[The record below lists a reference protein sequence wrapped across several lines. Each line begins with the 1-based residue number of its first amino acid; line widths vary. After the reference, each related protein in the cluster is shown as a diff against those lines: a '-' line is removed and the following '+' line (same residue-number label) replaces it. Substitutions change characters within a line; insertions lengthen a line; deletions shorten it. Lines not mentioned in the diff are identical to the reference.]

1 MRTVFNKFPKFVGST
16 VFNSFLIFALISNFI
31 LPSLSFA
38 QEIDLNL
45 PAPSKIK
52 AISKPYNP
60 ATIRAITVNPNDPFL
75 FDFIIDRGDSNLDPE
90 AFEAETQKLVKYFLA
105 ALTIPEADLWVNL
118 SPYEQDAMVSPV
130 LGVTELGKDLLIKD
144 YYLKQVTAQLTNPNT
159 PTGKKFWELAY
170 KKAQELYGN
179 TNVPIN
185 TFSKVWIVP
194 DQATVLEK
202 DGSAFIAESHL
213 KVFLDQDYTA
223 VKNNLDNKEIGTD
236 KLGSEKTKDI
246 NNFSAQIIKEVVLPD
261 IENEVNVG
269 ENFAA
274 VRQIY
279 SAAILATWYKAR
291 LKESLLGKL
300 YADQNKVAGV
310 NADDMD
316 SGEKIFEKY
325 TAALKT
331 GAYNIIKQD
340 FDLSSQK
347 IVQRK
352 YFSGGANLSNLTAS
366 TAIKNMNSSSIA
378 NLTPAASQ
386 TVQAAVCQYATRLS
400 SDHLHIRKCLVPLC
414 GCKCEGRTNRIIKRY
429 GSRAKVTI
437 CWLCVY
443 ARP

>member
-1 MRTVFNKFPKFVGST
+1 MKIYKSNPFVT
-16 VFNSFLIFALISNFI
+16 KPILTFFLAVAFI
-31 LPSLSFA
+31 LNFLAPSLTYS
-38 QEIDLNL
+38 QEVDLNL

-52 AISKPYNP
+52 AISKPFNP
-60 ATIRAITVNPNDPFL
+60 ATIRAITVNPNDPFM
-75 FDFIIDRGDSNLDPE
+75 FDFIIDKGDTNLDAE
-90 AFEAETQKLVKYFLA
+90 AFEAESQKLVKYFLA

-130 LGVTELGKDLLIKD
+130 LGVTELGKDLLVKD

-159 PTGKKFWELAY
+159 PTGKKFWDLAY

-202 DGSAFIAESHL
+202 DGSAFVADSHL
-213 KVFLDQDYTA
+213 KVFLDQDYLA
-223 VKNNLDNKEIGTD
+223 VKKNLDNKEIGTD
-236 KLGSEKTKDI
+236 KLGTEKTQDI
-246 NNFSAQIIKEVVLPD
+246 NNFSAQIIKDVVLPE
-261 IENEVNVG
+261 IEKEVNTG

-279 SAAILATWYKAR
+279 SAAILATWYKSR

-310 NADDMD
+310 NAEDMD
-316 SGEKIFEKY
+316 SGEKIFDKY

-340 FDLSSQK
+340 YDLSAQK

-352 YFSGGANLSNLTAS
+352 YFSGGANLANLSAS
-366 TAIKNMNSSSIA
+366 TAIKQMS
-378 NLTPAASQ
+378 
-386 TVQAAVCQYATRLS
+386 
-400 SDHLHIRKCLVPLC
+400 
-414 GCKCEGRTNRIIKRY
+414 
-429 GSRAKVTI
+429 
-437 CWLCVY
+437 
-443 ARP
+443 